1 MLQCDNK
8 NARERER
15 DGEACIMMMKD
26 DGARMMI
33 PKRRSLF
40 VAGHER
46 ERREEM
52 VRE

>member
-1 MLQCDNK
+1 
-8 NARERER
+8 
-15 DGEACIMMMKD
+15 MMMKE

-46 ERREEM
+46 EREEKRRDGEG
-52 VRE
+52 VREAGRQRR

>member
-1 MLQCDNK
+1 M
-8 NARERER
+8 
-15 DGEACIMMMKD
+15 MMMKE

-33 PKRRSLF
+33 QQRRSLF

-52 VRE
+52 WEGVREAGEQRR

>member
-1 MLQCDNK
+1 M
-8 NARERER
+8 EEH
-15 DGEACIMMMKD
+15 ACMMMMKE

-33 PKRRSLF
+33 PQRRSLF

-52 VRE
+52 CEGVREAGAQRR